1 MNEINIEWQQR
12 TELLLGKDKMKR
24 LRQKIK
30 SRKGNHP
37 GGIFHRRCPL
47 WIF

>member
-24 LRQKIK
+24 LRPHLYTYHQ
-30 SRKGNHP
+30 
-37 GGIFHRRCPL
+37 
-47 WIF
+47 